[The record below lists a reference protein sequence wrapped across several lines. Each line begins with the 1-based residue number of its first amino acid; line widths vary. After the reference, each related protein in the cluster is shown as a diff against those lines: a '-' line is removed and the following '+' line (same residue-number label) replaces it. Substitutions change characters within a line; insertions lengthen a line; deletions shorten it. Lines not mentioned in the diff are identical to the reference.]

1 MLIPPGHCLDQRCD
15 TDERPFCVRLP
26 KALSAPLK
34 SREDHG
40 RTKEKDLEV
49 EESQPSCFQLDAQG
63 LPAQRVP
70 PMQRREA
77 SPCGLWQLWLVRR
90 PSSY

>member
-1 MLIPPGHCLDQRCD
+1 MSIPPGDRLDQRCD

-26 KALSAPLK
+26 KALFAPLK

-49 EESQPSCFQLDAQG
+49 EES
-63 LPAQRVP
+63 
-70 PMQRREA
+70 
-77 SPCGLWQLWLVRR
+77 
-90 PSSY
+90 